1 MYMLWGGGGERIVCL
16 KPWVRT
22 LSDESKPSLMSAPFR
37 VRADGD
43 LDDRSGKRVSLLGDV
58 RRVLYELKTETEWE
72 GVVVAVASCTDE
84 PAWARECMR
93 KFEVGPVG
101 SGTCLDDCMHIEE
114 IAKGN
119 KQGHLRRI
127 SDTTGVPLEEMI
139 FFDNERG
146 NCLDVAALGVTVAW
160 VPEGVT
166 AGAWEQSLE
175 RYPAPGEIF
184 DFRMGG

>member
-93 KFEVGPVG
+93 KFEVPPSTLSPPAV
-101 SGTCLDDCMHIEE
+101 CQLHI
-114 IAKGN
+114 
-119 KQGHLRRI
+119 HRVPLRRA
-127 SDTTGVPLEEMI
+127 GGPCRQWHVP
-139 FFDNERG
+139 R
-146 NCLDVAALGVTVAW
+146 
-160 VPEGVT
+160 
-166 AGAWEQSLE
+166 
-175 RYPAPGEIF
+175 
-184 DFRMGG
+184 